1 MPSLTSRGR
10 ATTLVGLVTI
20 VALGAFETLA
30 VATAMPAVA
39 ADLDGLR
46 FYGLTFAA
54 TIAASVVSMVA
65 AGPLT
70 DRRGPAVVLLG
81 GVGLFAAG
89 LLVAGSAPT
98 IGAFL
103 AGRVLQGLGSGAYIV
118 AVYVVVART
127 YDHAERPRVFAWF
140 SAAWVVPA
148 LVGPAVAGLIVEHA
162 GWRWVY
168 WGVAVVLVPAVLMV
182 APSLRRD
189 GGPTGTPGPV
199 DPEDRRRV
207 VLAVVAACGVG
218 ALHLAA
224 GSSGAGAVV
233 LGVVGAAAVL
243 LTVAA
248 ILPAGTFRAAR
259 GIPTAVGINALTST
273 AFLTAES
280 VLPLLLVTH
289 HGLSA
294 ATAGLAL
301 TFAAVGWSSASWF
314 RGHNPFDVGAVGFLR
329 AGALALVIGIGG
341 AATLTIPAV
350 PSAVGMAAWAVT
362 GIGMGLTS
370 PTLSVLVLD
379 LAEPGRQ
386 GAAASALQTGN
397 AVVAAPALAVVGAA
411 VWMLRDAGT
420 WGFVVVF
427 ALATACAAAAFV
439 LAPRA
444 AAGPGPDLDGGPG
457 DGPPGDYAPSA
468 ATPSA

>member
-1 MPSLTSRGR
+1 M
-10 ATTLVGLVTI
+10 V
-20 VALGAFETLA
+20 LGA
-30 VATAMPAVA
+30 
-39 ADLDGLR
+39 
-46 FYGLTFAA
+46 
-54 TIAASVVSMVA
+54 
-65 AGPLT
+65 
-70 DRRGPAVVLLG
+70 
-81 GVGLFAAG
+81 
-89 LLVAGSAPT
+89 
-98 IGAFL
+98 
-103 AGRVLQGLGSGAYIV
+103 
-118 AVYVVVART
+118 
-127 YDHAERPRVFAWF
+127 
-140 SAAWVVPA
+140 
-148 LVGPAVAGLIVEHA
+148 
-162 GWRWVY
+162 
-168 WGVAVVLVPAVLMV
+168 
-182 APSLRRD
+182 
-189 GGPTGTPGPV
+189 
-199 DPEDRRRV
+199 
-207 VLAVVAACGVG
+207 
-218 ALHLAA
+218 
-224 GSSGAGAVV
+224 
-233 LGVVGAAAVL
+233 VGAAAVL

-314 RGHNPFDVGAVGFLR
+314 RGRNPFDVEAVGFLR
-329 AGALALVIGIGG
+329 AGSLALVIGIGG

-386 GAAASALQTGN
+386 GAAASALQTGS

-420 WGFVVVF
+420 WGSSSSSPSRPPVRRRRSCWRRGPRPGRDRTS
-427 ALATACAAAAFV
+427 TAGRETDRPETTRRAQ
-439 LAPRA
+439 PRRRRSGPA
-444 AAGPGPDLDGGPG
+444 RCRSAAGPGRGRP
-457 DGPPGDYAPSA
+457 
-468 ATPSA
+468 